1 MVLHNCQSPADR
13 HATLSGGFMSLCAIA
28 NECVAVLALQTL
40 REVAEDLPSMLWWR
54 CDDGG
59 TILHAA
65 CTRGHA
71 DVVRSVVRMLQG
83 YGAEGAQGVDLGTLL
98 HMTDAEGRFPLY
110 IAVTR
115 GDLALVHLL
124 LSVGAS
130 PNSGRATTVGRFS
143 SSNSP
148 IVTVSTCVE
157 AAFASAA
164 WSVLRELIG
173 AGACV
178 SDFTRRVLPVSL
190 QPVVEFLHECVEVVD
205 AVFARVEA
213 LRGAPYPQAVFSPST
228 TDREVGRYLAAW
240 GLSPQKPVRR
250 AYERNDAAIARW
262 LKREYPAIARDAK
275 REGAT
280 IYWGDEMGLRSDHVT
295 GTSYALV
302 GRTPVVRAT
311 GQRFGCSM
319 ISAITNRGQ
328 LAFRIF
334 HGTLRAP
341 MFVDFM
347 RRLRRQSAGKVYL
360 IVDGHPVH
368 RSRIAQQFVADHAAD
383 FRLIQLPGYCPELN
397 PDELLNQDVKTNAL
411 GKSRPRNRD
420 EMMTSVRR
428 HLYRRQ
434 KQPHLIRNL
443 FQERHVRYAA

>member
-228 TDREVGRYLAAW
+228 TDREVGRYLAAVPRCILPASRCRLLTAASAVLLQEGADPNAALRCAVTAKLFDLW
-240 GLSPQKPVRR
+240 DPRATHAIAASLSAFRLGSIWTDPEDGNVTHVLCWVGDSTPLWVTLPYTLAHSDRSCKCGVVRKHVAPGLALQAGDLVTFEFSPLTLRDGSTVQRRKFVRR
-250 AYERNDAAIARW
+250 VDTNTFVVDGRRWVDASHLAAPTSW
-262 LKREYPAIARDAK
+262 SPGFLPGPPAAGVGPSPWR
-275 REGAT
+275 
-280 IYWGDEMGLRSDHVT
+280 GLR
-295 GTSYALV
+295 A
-302 GRTPVVRAT
+302 
-311 GQRFGCSM
+311 
-319 ISAITNRGQ
+319 
-328 LAFRIF
+328 
-334 HGTLRAP
+334 
-341 MFVDFM
+341 
-347 RRLRRQSAGKVYL
+347 
-360 IVDGHPVH
+360 
-368 RSRIAQQFVADHAAD
+368 
-383 FRLIQLPGYCPELN
+383 
-397 PDELLNQDVKTNAL
+397 
-411 GKSRPRNRD
+411 
-420 EMMTSVRR
+420 
-428 HLYRRQ
+428 
-434 KQPHLIRNL
+434 
-443 FQERHVRYAA
+443 